1 MTDSLCDSVLEH
13 RSRETEFL
21 TNVQN
26 FSLSHARDETK
37 NHILSSWKSHRYQ
50 NNYKWNVITRP
61 FQTRESEIHAHNA
74 RETTPISYFQDID
87 FTFLTWWNATNNGC
101 CLDSFDTLKKN
112 WPKSLKP
119 SRRQFWILTSLFD
132 NDVICR
138 FSGCDRIQ
146 GYDFSSEGN
155 SFLKQGNK

>member
-1 MTDSLCDSVLEH
+1 MSTVVTTLFWRDWASCHNIYWIQSTNTADYHVVVVRDAIDMTDSLCGSVLEH

-26 FSLSHARDETK
+26 FFYVPCSWRDEK
-37 NHILSSWKSHRYQ
+37 SYFAIMKSHRYQ

-61 FQTRESEIHAHNA
+61 FQTRESEIHARNA

-101 CLDSFDTLKKN
+101 CLDSFNTLKKN
-112 WPKSLKP
+112 
-119 SRRQFWILTSLFD
+119 
-132 NDVICR
+132 
-138 FSGCDRIQ
+138 
-146 GYDFSSEGN
+146 
-155 SFLKQGNK
+155 